1 MHPSLRTKPAPLRA
15 VALAVLEAKAADLLD
30 VEYSLEQPRRVVLSA
45 FEAGVPVVLSSY
57 DFRAMPGADE
67 IVASLRRCKVSCWSG
82 LNSSLMELMRMRLFV
97 VAAPATFSFLG
108 EVSAPGQVGLD
119 ALVEF
124 DQATGCLSAD

>member
-1 MHPSLRTKPAPLRA
+1 
-15 VALAVLEAKAADLLD
+15 
-30 VEYSLEQPRRVVLSA
+30 
-45 FEAGVPVVLSSY
+45 
-57 DFRAMPGADE
+57 
-67 IVASLRRCKVSCWSG
+67 
-82 LNSSLMELMRMRLFV
+82 MRLFV